1 MTDLLYRKTGAA
13 RQALP
18 IRRLG
23 VEYCWRRTAPTPRV
37 RNSNI
42 GGIQAMT
49 FPSSVPAPPPRRRFP
64 GWLIALIAAGSVFAL
79 VLCAII
85 VIGVL
90 TLLGQKV
97 TPTTITSDDSISQVA
112 VPGTW
117 QKLSNLNDVAD
128 LQAGYPR
135 QEQYLIVI
143 TESKAD
149 MVDTDLEAYTK
160 IILQKLTKNVKSP
173 QVSAPRNLT
182 ISGRSAI
189 QYEVRGIVK
198 NLNVVYWLTSVDG
211 AQNFH
216 QVLAWTL
223 ASKAEANQ
231 PILQGVIESFHEV
244 GQ

>member
-1 MTDLLYRKTGAA
+1 
-13 RQALP
+13 
-18 IRRLG
+18 
-23 VEYCWRRTAPTPRV
+23 
-37 RNSNI
+37 
-42 GGIQAMT
+42 MT
-49 FPSSVPAPPPRRRFP
+49 FPSSTPAPPTRRRFP
-64 GWLIALIAAGSVFAL
+64 GWLIAVIAAGSVFAL
-79 VLCAII
+79 ILCAIV

-97 TPTTITSDDSISQVA
+97 TPTMITSDDNTSQVT

-149 MVDTDLEAYTK
+149 MVDMDLEAYTR
-160 IILQKLTKNVKSP
+160 IILQKLTKNVQSP
-173 QVSAPRNLT
+173 EVSAPRNL
-182 ISGRSAI
+182 IINGRSAI

-198 NLNVVYWLTSVDG
+198 NLKVAYWLTSVDG
-211 AQNFH
+211 AKHFH

-223 ASKAEANQ
+223 VSKVEENR
-231 PILQGVIESFHEV
+231 PILQGVVESFHEV